1 MESRKKRLVDRLSIS
16 IWGLVK
22 SIITMLILLYV
33 VGAIVSFFVIWIHAC
48 NGNGTFLTVVEQALR
63 WPLTFSD
70 IFSLYPYP
78 SFVCR

>member
-1 MESRKKRLVDRLSIS
+1 
-16 IWGLVK
+16 
-22 SIITMLILLYV
+22 MLILLYV

-70 IFSLYPYP
+70 IFSLYPNP